1 MNTNFR
7 VAATALFVSMGL
19 AGCAGGL
26 SGLSAD
32 NGFRCKAPDGVMC
45 TSMAGI
51 SANLRA
57 NNLPGQHTKTR
68 TEEDGKKSSTGGQ
81 YESAKVGVNGARGYA
96 LAPGAI
102 RSEPETIR
110 IWAAWWEDDE
120 GDLNEESK
128 VYLVVNPGRWLIE
141 HNARQVEDQYAPARI
156 SSATP
161 GGVSRDTPI
170 KAPSSSV
177 NTQGGAG
184 AAGALKKATQGLATG
199 AAQGAGAQAL
209 PQTLQNLAETM
220 KMVQGQQGGG
230 N

>member
-1 MNTNFR
+1 MKTNYR
-7 VAATALFVSMGL
+7 AGTAALLIAAGL
-19 AGCAGGL
+19 TGCAGGL
-26 SGLSAD
+26 SGLNAD

-68 TEEDGKKSSTGGQ
+68 SEDDGKKSSGESQQ
-81 YESAKVGVNGARGYA
+81 YGTAKIGVPGSRGYA

-141 HNARQVEDQYAPARI
+141 HNARQVEDEYGPARI

-161 GGVSRDTPI
+161 GGANRDTPI
-170 KAPSSSV
+170 KPPGTSV
-177 NTQGGAG
+177 NTQAGAG
-184 AAGALKKATQGLATG
+184 AAGQLKKAPQAIG
-199 AAQGAGAQAL
+199 AGAVGAAGAQAL

-220 KMVQGQQGGG
+220 KMVQGQQGG